1 MHFKTPLV
9 LKRYFSIL
17 LLGVFLL
24 TSFTLSHKE
33 VINNPITIQSYPLPE
48 NLNFAGESVP
58 IHIPDVYERMDRELM
73 VNAYWHSNS
82 LLMIKRVNKYFPII
96 EPILK
101 KHNVPADFKYIA
113 VIESGLINAT
123 SPAGAKG
130 IWQIMKATAK
140 DFKLEVNNNVDER
153 YHLEKTTELACK
165 YFLEAKEK
173 FGSWTL
179 AAASYNSGRARIARY
194 LSTQQADNYY
204 DLLLGEETGRYV
216 FRILA
221 FKEILSNPEKYGFY
235 VDQQDLYQAIPTKTI
250 IIETPIEDFAKFA
263 KQQGINYKILKIHN
277 PWLRDTY
284 LKNAS
289 GIRAL
294 IINTGC
300 ANAGTGEEGILKAKE
315 TCQAVSELL
324 SINSEQVLPF
334 SRIWKL
340 TNIYDCGF

>member
-130 IWQIMKATAK
+130 IWQIMKSTAK

-221 FKEILSNPEKYGFY
+221 MKELLNNPERYGFEVPETHMY
-235 VDQQDLYQAIPTKTI
+235 KRVVTRKLPVDTVISNLAS
-250 IIETPIEDFAKFA
+250 FAKMH
-263 KQQGINYKILKIHN
+263 QVNYKELKIFN
-277 PWLRDTY
+277 PWLLENHLNNKSRKQY
-284 LKNAS
+284 Y
-289 GIRAL
+289 I
-294 IINTGC
+294 
-300 ANAGTGEEGILKAKE
+300 E
-315 TCQAVSELL
+315 VP
-324 SINSEQVLPF
+324 VL
-334 SRIWKL
+334 
-340 TNIYDCGF
+340 

>member
-1 MHFKTPLV
+1 MHFNPPLV

-130 IWQIMKATAK
+130 IWQIMKSTAK

-165 YFLEAKEK
+165 YFLESKEK

-194 LSTQQADNYY
+194 LSTQQVDNYY

-221 FKEILSNPEKYGFY
+221 MKELLNNPDRYGFEVPETHMY
-235 VDQQDLYQAIPTKTI
+235 KRVVTRKLPVDTAISNLAS
-250 IIETPIEDFAKFA
+250 FAKMH
-263 KQQGINYKILKIHN
+263 QVNYKELKIFN
-277 PWLRDTY
+277 PWLLENHLNNKSRKQY
-284 LKNAS
+284 Y
-289 GIRAL
+289 I
-294 IINTGC
+294 
-300 ANAGTGEEGILKAKE
+300 E
-315 TCQAVSELL
+315 VP
-324 SINSEQVLPF
+324 VL
-334 SRIWKL
+334 
-340 TNIYDCGF
+340 